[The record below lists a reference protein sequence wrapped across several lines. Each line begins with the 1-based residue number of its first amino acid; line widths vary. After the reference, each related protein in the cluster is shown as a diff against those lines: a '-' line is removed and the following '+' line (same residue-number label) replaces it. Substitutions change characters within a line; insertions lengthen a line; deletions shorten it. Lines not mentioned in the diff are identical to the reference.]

1 MKKLIAVSV
10 ILIMFTSTAFADVN
24 EKLLYSFNKS
34 FPSAQNVKWSEDA
47 SGYFASFT
55 QSGILSKVAFTRQAD
70 LVYALRYYQEDNL
83 PVSILLAVRKKF
95 ADKKIFS
102 VTELST
108 PDNITYYINLEDAK
122 SWYSISVTTSGSITT
137 KSHFRKS

>member
-55 QSGILSKVAFTRQAD
+55 EAGILSKVAFD
-70 LVYALRYYQEDNL
+70 LQGDFAYALRYYQEENL
-83 PVSILLAVRKKF
+83 PVSILMAVRNKF
-95 ADKKIFS
+95 ADKKIFR

-108 PDNITYYINLEDAK
+108 
-122 SWYSISVTTSGSITT
+122 
-137 KSHFRKS
+137 